1 MSEEAPQQPP
11 DTSPAGEDPP
21 VSGELLPA
29 RREPEARPI
38 ERLDTVAVPAPVV
51 AATGGFLA
59 GFAAL
64 VFVRILRGGRRSGGV
79 KLGRGRRGGSLDVAA
94 SRSFLV
100 DVHVLNKR

>member
-1 MSEEAPQQPP
+1 MSEDRI
-11 DTSPAGEDPP
+11 DTPREEDGTP
-21 VSGELLPA
+21 VAGELLPA
-29 RREPEARPI
+29 RREPQARPI
-38 ERLDTVAVPAPVV
+38 ERLDPVPVPAPVV

-64 VFVRILRGGRRSGGV
+64 VFVRILRGGRRSGGGI
-79 KLGRGRRGGSLDVAA
+79 KLGRGRKGRSLDVAA